1 MAGLL
6 SRLPFEGGQEGYTV
20 SILGERRTGHFAG
33 GCHQVTEIKGLVA
46 LRAFCNSIGL
56 PRNGGH
62 ANSTLGEGSFHTSEG
77 PRWSEAFGVMLCFVV
92 RTVV

>member
-1 MAGLL
+1 MTRLL
-6 SRLPFEGGQEGYTV
+6 GSLSLEGGQERYAV

-33 GCHQVTEIKGLVA
+33 GCHQVAEVKGLVA